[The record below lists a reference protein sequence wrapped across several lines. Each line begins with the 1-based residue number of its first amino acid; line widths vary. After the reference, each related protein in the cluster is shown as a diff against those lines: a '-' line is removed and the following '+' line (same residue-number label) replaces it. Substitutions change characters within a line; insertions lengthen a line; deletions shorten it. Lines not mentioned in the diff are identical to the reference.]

1 MLYQDDTLII
11 QSSTSTRNTIG
22 GEVLSWST
30 VATVTGDAQ
39 PYNKEKAYTEY
50 GLSAENEMKRVFTP
64 VNTEWVEGR
73 RCVLSSVNYRILK
86 VLAWDNH
93 YEVLLE
99 RES

>member
-1 MLYQDDTLII
+1 MIYQDDTLTI
-11 QSSTSTRNTIG
+11 QSSTSTRNSIG
-22 GEVLSWST
+22 GLVPTWTT
-30 VATVTGDAQ
+30 VATATGDAQ
-39 PYNKEKAYTEY
+39 PYNKEKAYREF
-50 GLSAENEMKRVFTP
+50 GLTANNEMKRVFTP
-64 VNTEWVEGR
+64 VNTAWIEGR